1 MQKLLLCT
9 DLDRTLIP
17 NGQLPESSNARS
29 LFKQFVAHDSVFLA
43 YVTGRHLALVEQAIA
58 NYSLPIPDFVIP
70 DVGASIY
77 ENQGQHWQRWQSWDD
92 RLAGD
97 WGQKT
102 ATDVAALLQDIA
114 DCRLQE
120 PEKQGLH
127 KLSYYV
133 ELDREAIAVID
144 KVKGRLAA
152 ADLRANYIWSIDEQ
166 ADVGLLDILPQNANK
181 YEAIAFLMNEREFS
195 TANTVFSGDS
205 GNDRDVLISPIR
217 SILVANANSDLKQQ
231 IQATVEK
238 AKMTDTF
245 YLAQG
250 NFLGMNGNYSAG
262 ILEGIMHYFPQAKT
276 WLSC

>member
-1 MQKLLLCT
+1 MQKLLVCT

-17 NGQLPESSNARS
+17 NGQLPESPEARS
-29 LFKQFVAHDSVFLA
+29 LFRQFVGQASVSLA

-58 NYSLPIPDFVIP
+58 DYSLPIPDFVIP

-77 ENQGQHWQRWQSWDD
+77 EHQGQNWQRWQSWDD
-92 RLAGD
+92 CLAAD

-102 ATDVAALLQDIA
+102 VADVAALLKDIA

-120 PEKQGLH
+120 PEKQSLH

-133 ELDREAIAVID
+133 ELDIEMIAVISQ
-144 KVKGRLAA
+144 VKARLSA
-152 ADLRANYIWSIDEQ
+152 ADLHANYIWSIDEE

-181 YEAIAFLMNEREFS
+181 YEAIAFLMNKQDFS
-195 TANTVFSGDS
+195 TTNTVFSGDS

-217 SILVANANSDLKQQ
+217 SILVANANTDLKQQ

-238 AKMTDTF
+238 AKTTDTF

-250 NFLGMNGNYSAG
+250 NFMGMNGNYSAG
-262 ILEGIMHYFPQAKT
+262 ILEGIIHYFPQTKT